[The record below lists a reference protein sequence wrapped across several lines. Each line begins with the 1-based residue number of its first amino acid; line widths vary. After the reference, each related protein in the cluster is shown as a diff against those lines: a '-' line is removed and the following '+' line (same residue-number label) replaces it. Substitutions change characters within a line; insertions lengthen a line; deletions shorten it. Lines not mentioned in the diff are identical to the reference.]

1 MYGEFPATHVPIN
14 RFIDKH
20 KQHRVYCEQSLPNDS
35 TGFYFGKQND
45 GNEWESGILLL
56 QTISQKEEEGSTY
69 MTVV

>member
-14 RFIDKH
+14 RFIDKQ

-45 GNEWESGILLL
+45 GNE
-56 QTISQKEEEGSTY
+56 
-69 MTVV
+69 